1 MIDIY
6 KINLP
11 DPTAQILIRL
21 IKKGAEC
28 FNLKNTD
35 IYIAR
40 FSGKDYLFKGDFNPA
55 ISYMW
60 GIILSSRFYWQ
71 TILKNLSIPSE
82 GIFKKQELSILIT
95 RNNSFNAIIKREIVI
110 VGDGKNNLKQLIE
123 KENLRRINQGKIIKT
138 INIDYSAKRL
148 RTILKKGEKF
158 SVKDNFEYED
168 ISEDLSK
175 KYLEVAK
182 KMLNFFSGLPYLSF
196 QIFTKD
202 FKKEEGFYIG
212 RPLPSG
218 GMNVFYPLKG
228 GKKKINAADEIVN
241 SIIKLWH

>member
-11 DPTAQILIRL
+11 DPTAQLLIRL
-21 IKKGAEC
+21 INKGAVC

-35 IYIAR
+35 VYIAR
-40 FSGKDYLFKGDFNPA
+40 FFGKDYFFKGDFNPA
-55 ISYMW
+55 IPYMW

-71 TILKNLSIPSE
+71 TILKNLSIPYE
-82 GIFKKQELSILIT
+82 GTFEKQELSILIT
-95 RNNSFNAIIKREIVI
+95 KNNSFNAIIKREIVI

-148 RTILKKGEKF
+148 RIILKKGEGF

-196 QIFTKD
+196 QMFAKD
-202 FKKEEGFYIG
+202 FKKEEKFYIG

-228 GKKKINAADEIVN
+228 GKKKINAADEIIN
-241 SIIKLWH
+241 SFLIV

>member
-11 DPTAQILIRL
+11 DPTAQILIRF
-21 IKKGAEC
+21 IKKGAQC

-40 FSGKDYLFKGDFNPA
+40 FSGKDYFFKGDFNPA
-55 ISYMW
+55 IPYMW

-82 GIFKKQELSILIT
+82 GTFEKQELSILIT
-95 RNNSFNAIIKREIVI
+95 RNNSFNAIIKRKIVI

-123 KENLRRINQGKIIKT
+123 KENLRRINQEKIIKT
-138 INIDYSAKRL
+138 INIDYSANRL
-148 RTILKKGEKF
+148 RTILKKREKF
-158 SVKDNFEYED
+158 SLKDNFEYED
-168 ISEDLSK
+168 ISEDLNK

-182 KMLNFFSGLPYLSF
+182 KILNFFSDLPYLSF
-196 QIFTKD
+196 QMFVND
-202 FKKEEGFYIG
+202 FKKKEKFCIG

-218 GMNVFYPLKG
+218 GMNVFYPLKMG
-228 GKKKINAADEIVN
+228 RKKINTADEIIYSFLTV
-241 SIIKLWH
+241 